1 MVSNT
6 IGAYNYLLHFL
17 KQYIIEFY
25 PTGSK
30 ASAAKRTAV
39 TFAPLFFFSA
49 LSFSSISMFSFSIN
63 DMRVLQ
69 RLWNS

>member
-1 MVSNT
+1 MVSTNA
-6 IGAYNYLLHFL
+6 ISAYHYLLHFL
-17 KQYIIEFY
+17 TKHIMEFC

-30 ASAAKRTAV
+30 VSAAKHTAV

-49 LSFSSISMFSFSIN
+49 LSFSSISIFSFSIN

-69 RLWNS
+69 RL